1 MEITDKDMP
10 TRGHQE
16 SVVEVADADEVW
28 GDSVAAVAGHEAL
41 MAAGHDDNTQH
52 SPPAERPHL
61 GGDVVLYQTQL
72 DHLEDQPDIGNIN
85 KFIVWEWEGLM
96 H

>member
-1 MEITDKDMP
+1 MEITDKDMS

-16 SVVEVADADEVW
+16 SVVEVTDADEVR

-41 MAAGHDDNTQH
+41 MAAGHVDNTQH

-85 KFIVWEWEGLM
+85 TFIV
-96 H
+96 

>member
-16 SVVEVADADEVW
+16 SVVEVTDADEVW

-41 MAAGHDDNTQH
+41 MAAGHDDNTEH

-85 KFIVWEWEGLM
+85 TFIVWEWEGLM